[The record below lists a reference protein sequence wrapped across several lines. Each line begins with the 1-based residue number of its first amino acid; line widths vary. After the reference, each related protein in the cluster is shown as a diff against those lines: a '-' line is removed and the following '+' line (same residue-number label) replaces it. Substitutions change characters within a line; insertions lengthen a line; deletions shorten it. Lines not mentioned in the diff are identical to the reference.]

1 MKIAITG
8 HSAGIGQALSKC
20 YQERGHEIVGLSK
33 RDGNNIRNIPR
44 IADLIEPCD
53 MWINN
58 AQAGFAQTE
67 LLFEMA
73 NRWQGTNKYIMV
85 ISTMMTQ
92 YPVSVLP
99 GLDMDQYRI
108 QKVALEEAVQ
118 QLRHKRLGIRLSVVR
133 PGDIATSPEKT
144 VPPSADVNHW
154 AETLVSIFELAGPD
168 LVIPDISLSPRYR
181 GS

>member
-8 HSAGIGQALSKC
+8 HTAGIGQALARC
-20 YQERGHEIVGLSK
+20 YTQRGHDIVGLS
-33 RDGNNIRNIPR
+33 RRGGHNIRNVPK

-73 NRWQGTNKYIMV
+73 NRWQGTRKFIMV

-92 YPVSVLP
+92 DPVSPLP
-99 GLDMDQYRI
+99 GLDMDLYRI
-108 QKVALEEAVQ
+108 QKVALEQSVQ
-118 QLRHKRLGIRLSVVR
+118 QIRNRHIGIRLTIVR
-133 PGDIATSPEKT
+133 PGDIATSSDKT

-154 AETLVSIFELAGPD
+154 AETLVSIFELVKPD
-168 LVIPDISLSPRYR
+168 LVIPEISLGPTPR
-181 GS
+181 